1 MSLHQS
7 GGLPF
12 FMDSSHLVT
21 LAVIALCVIMSAYF
35 SATETAYSSLSRVRM
50 KNMASDGNK
59 RAALVLRQSENYDK
73 LISTILIG
81 NNIVNILAT
90 SLATVFFM
98 SLFPKTG
105 ATISTIV
112 MTLVILIF
120 GEISP
125 KSIAKDVPERFS
137 MFSAPLMNVLL
148 TILAPLNFIFSQ
160 WKKLLTVVFKI
171 PESHGITEDEL
182 LTIVDEAQDG
192 GGIDH
197 EEGAMIRSVIEF
209 NDLEVADICTPRV
222 DVCAIDI
229 ETSKDEILDTFRES
243 GFSRLIVYQDSID
256 NVVGVLHE
264 KDFYNNVIHENK
276 PLETAIQKPFF
287 VPSTMDISKLLRQ
300 LQSRRSHIA
309 IVSDD
314 FGGMMGIVTMEDI
327 IEELIGEIWDEH
339 DEIINEITQID
350 ENSWQVD
357 CGMRAE
363 KLFEHF
369 EIENAP
375 EDVSTVSGWI
385 LDSFG
390 FIPQCG
396 DSFTFGN
403 LEITVTETDGQR
415 LRYAVVKNIAN
426 IDDKPK
432 TEEVTA

>member
-1 MSLHQS
+1 
-7 GGLPF
+7 
-12 FMDSSHLVT
+12 MDSSHLVT
-21 LAVIALCVIMSAYF
+21 LAVIAFCVLMSAYF

-98 SLFPKTG
+98 QLFPLTG
-105 ATISTIV
+105 ATISTVV

-137 MFSAPLMNVLL
+137 MFSAPLLNVLL
-148 TILAPLNFIFSQ
+148 KILAPLNFIFSQ
-160 WKKLLTVVFKI
+160 WKRLLTVVFKI

-222 DVCAIDI
+222 DVCALDI
-229 ETSKDEILDTFRES
+229 QTPKNEILDIFRQS
-243 GFSRLIVYQDSID
+243 GFSRLIVY
-256 NVVGVLHE
+256 
-264 KDFYNNVIHENK
+264 
-276 PLETAIQKPFF
+276 
-287 VPSTMDISKLLRQ
+287 
-300 LQSRRSHIA
+300 
-309 IVSDD
+309 
-314 FGGMMGIVTMEDI
+314 
-327 IEELIGEIWDEH
+327 
-339 DEIINEITQID
+339 
-350 ENSWQVD
+350 
-357 CGMRAE
+357 
-363 KLFEHF
+363 
-369 EIENAP
+369 NAP

-396 DSFTFGN
+396 DSFTFNN

-415 LRYAVVKNIAN
+415 LRYAVVKTITPAN
-426 IDDKPK
+426 ETE

>member
-1 MSLHQS
+1 M
-7 GGLPF
+7 
-12 FMDSSHLVT
+12 
-21 LAVIALCVIMSAYF
+21 
-35 SATETAYSSLSRVRM
+35 
-50 KNMASDGNK
+50 
-59 RAALVLRQSENYDK
+59 
-73 LISTILIG
+73 
-81 NNIVNILAT
+81 
-90 SLATVFFM
+90 
-98 SLFPKTG
+98 
-105 ATISTIV
+105 
-112 MTLVILIF
+112 
-120 GEISP
+120 
-125 KSIAKDVPERFS
+125 
-137 MFSAPLMNVLL
+137 
-148 TILAPLNFIFSQ
+148 
-160 WKKLLTVVFKI
+160 
-171 PESHGITEDEL
+171 
-182 LTIVDEAQDG
+182 
-192 GGIDH
+192 
-197 EEGAMIRSVIEF
+197 
-209 NDLEVADICTPRV
+209 
-222 DVCAIDI
+222 
-229 ETSKDEILDTFRES
+229 
-243 GFSRLIVYQDSID
+243 
-256 NVVGVLHE
+256 LHE